1 MDMTRL
7 AASNILFLAPLS
19 GVSLGELPKL
29 WLLDIAW
36 GAVPIIATNYHVS
49 NITTSI
55 IVITIIIVVTLQKH
69 ELCRVVSFQG
79 RGKLRSAL
87 CLSQTGSNPI
97 ILIFFCHCLPVLFL
111 SFFFSFPWFC
121 KLLIKIKARPVWLVL
136 HTAKQMTIFP
146 DHSQCFSLSSWIQTS
161 K

>member
-7 AASNILFLAPLS
+7 AASNILFLPPLS

-29 WLLDIAW
+29 WLLDLAW
-36 GAVPIIATNYHVS
+36 GGSQSSLPITMLG
-49 NITTSI
+49 ITTIIIIII
-55 IVITIIIVVTLQKH
+55 IVIILQKH

-79 RGKLRSAL
+79 RRKLRSAL

-97 ILIFFCHCLPVLFL
+97 ILIFFVIVFP
-111 SFFFSFPWFC
+111 SYFFPFPWFC
-121 KLLIKIKARPVWLVL
+121 RLLIKIKARPVWLVL
-136 HTAKQMTIFP
+136 HKAKQMTIFA
-146 DHSQCFSLSSWIQTS
+146 DHSQCFSLSLWIQTS